1 MKVVSDTTAITTLL
15 KAGQV
20 CLLRELFEKVFVPQA
35 VWAELMAFHSELPD
49 FVELRAV
56 SDVSQRLP
64 GTETLGRGEAE
75 ALLLAKELN
84 ARLLVT
90 DDRKARLAA
99 RRWVIWCSRSTRNA
113 AISTTTIDATR
124 LKASI
129 PKSGSSIPG
138 RKKPMM
144 IRNTPPKIVNKFP
157 WREIKRR
164 NFAD

>member
-56 SDVSQRLP
+56 SNVSQRLP

-84 ARLLVT
+84 VRLLVT

-99 RRWVIWCSRSTRNA
+99 RRLSIGCIGLVGLVVQAKRAGKISSVRDLLETIETKGGLYLSDAVIA
-113 AISTTTIDATR
+113 EALR
-124 LKASI
+124 LAD
-129 PKSGSSIPG
+129 
-138 RKKPMM
+138 
-144 IRNTPPKIVNKFP
+144 
-157 WREIKRR
+157 EI
-164 NFAD
+164 